1 MAKTIDPAFQAAP
14 FLGDSSHDPVAF
26 ARSQKMMKN
35 QAQMRKARETDENTA
50 KGLEKLMLDIKG
62 WEDEKGFSE
71 VMSSYNKNINAFM
84 DMSKKGLDLTSPK
97 TEADIMAFNRLQQ
110 EHAKTKQLLDTWDR
124 NKKAV
129 DLFDTM
135 IKQDAAKPES
145 ERKLDYESSRLN
157 LEKQLS
163 GNIQDRNL
171 NLESLL
177 VFKPEIGDVHKYVSG
192 NMQFITKPDNITT
205 YETDP
210 DTGQSISRTREVIT
224 PEVAKAQEQD
234 YRKLYNT
241 ADKAIKTTVKMQRE
255 NDPNPSL
262 NIMSDEDYFVAM
274 YNLKFKEKM
283 IDKAA
288 GGSGGGFN
296 INFLGSRSPISAGRI
311 RPEALVYGDVSMPNT
326 YIFEATT
333 KPLEVPL
340 GEKTMQFIFNKWSPP
355 FVKGGTVEATL
366 YAYDPASDSFIFNT
380 TSTSNSTAVKN
391 NTAIRVPRS
400 EIGDQADEL
409 RVEVDG
415 EIKKLK
421 DLYGAMQAT
430 KKKLPVTWSQGVYTG
445 SKKPK

>member
-145 ERKLDYESSRLN
+145 ERKLDYKSSRLN

-177 VFKPEIGDVHKYVSG
+177 VFKPEIGDVHKYVSD

-210 DTGQSISRTREVIT
+210 NTGQSISRTREVIT
-224 PEVAKAQEQD
+224 PEIAKAQEQD
-234 YRKLYNT
+234 LRKLYKT
-241 ADKAIKTTVKMQRE
+241 AAKPIKTAVKEQRE
-255 NDPNPSL
+255 NDPNDSL

-274 YNLKFKEKM
+274 YNPKFKEKM

-288 GGSGGGFN
+288 GKGGGLN
-296 INFLGSRSPISAGRI
+296 INFLGQKTAMEPGRQ
-311 RPEALVYGDVSMPNT
+311 RKEPLNYGDKTFTSA
-326 YIFEATT
+326 YEFQST
-333 KPLEVPL
+333 KPLRIPL
-340 GEKTMQFIFNKWSPP
+340 GAAGSEIFMGRAWQPLTGGGDVEGTLSYYDSNTDKFIFRTTQAGAAP
-355 FVKGGTVEATL
+355 FVM
-366 YAYDPASDSFIFNT
+366 
-380 TSTSNSTAVKN
+380 N
-391 NTAIRVPRS
+391 NMTIAVPR
-400 EIGDQADEL
+400 EVIGDQADEL
-409 RVEVDG
+409 PIEVNG

-421 DLYGAMQAT
+421 DVFGTMQAI